1 MAIAPPPQP
10 PRRDDRVSGALLI
23 AVLAAIMWVVEVVD
37 ALSGGDLERHG
48 IEPHDPDAL
57 PAIAAAPFLHG
68 SWGHLIGNT
77 VPFLILGCAIAL
89 SGLRRVVW
97 VTVIVAVVAGLGVWV
112 FAPAGTVH
120 IGASGLVFGYAT
132 YLIFRGLFSRS
143 MVHIVVGVAVVALY
157 GGALI
162 SSLAPRDGISWQGH
176 LFGALGGVL
185 AAWWLDGR
193 DRSRPSAA
201 ERPPVSV
208 SSV

>member
-1 MAIAPPPQP
+1 MAISPTPPPAQ
-10 PRRDDRVSGALLI
+10 RDDRVSGALFI
-23 AVLAAIMWVVEVVD
+23 AVLVAIMWVVEVIDSV
-37 ALSGGDLERHG
+37 SGGDLERHG

-77 VPFLILGCAIAL
+77 VPFLILGCAIAF

-97 VTVIVAVVAGLGVWV
+97 VTVIVAVVAGVGVWI

-143 MVHIVVGVAVVALY
+143 IVHIAVGLVVVVVY
-157 GGALI
+157 GGTLLF
-162 SSLAPRDGISWQGH
+162 SLAPRDGISWQGH
-176 LFGALGGVL
+176 LFGALGGIL
-185 AAWWLDGR
+185 AAWWLDRRERHATAGA
-193 DRSRPSAA
+193 RPAP
-201 ERPPVSV
+201 RQM
-208 SSV
+208 SSL